1 MVRGDLLANSV
12 FLQTSKAF
20 PTQRPSHLNPVMTPR
35 AVIFDMDGLMFNTE
49 DVYFDVGTELMRRR
63 GREYTRQLSD
73 AVMGRPPQAC
83 FETMIRWHNL
93 NDRWE
98 AMAEESEDLFI
109 SLLDGRLVPMPGL
122 MELLDAL
129 EAAGLPKAICTSS
142 SRRVL
147 TAVLSRFDLEPR
159 FAFTL
164 TAEDITHGK
173 PHPEIY
179 LKAAERLGLPPGEI
193 VVLEDS
199 QTGCR
204 AAAAAGTVVV
214 AVPCE
219 HSRNQDFSVASLILD
234 GLDDRRLYALLGL

>member
-1 MVRGDLLANSV
+1 MR
-12 FLQTSKAF
+12 
-20 PTQRPSHLNPVMTPR
+20 TPR
-35 AVIFDMDGLMFNTE
+35 AVIFDMDGLMFNSE
-49 DVYFDVGTELMRRR
+49 DVYFEVGSRLMRRR

-73 AVMGRPPQAC
+73 AVMGRPPQVC

-93 NDRWE
+93 SDRWE
-98 AMAEESEDLFI
+98 AMAAESEDLFI
-109 SLLDGRLVPMPGL
+109 SLLDGYLAPLPGL

-129 EAAGLPKAICTSS
+129 EAAGIPKAICTSS

-159 FAFTL
+159 FLFTL

-179 LKAAERLGLPPGEI
+179 LKAATRLGLPPQEI
-193 VVLEDS
+193 LVLEDS

-204 AAAAAGTVVV
+204 AAADAGTFAV

-219 HSRNQDFSVASLILD
+219 HSKNQDFGVASLVVDSLA
-234 GLDDRRLYALLGL
+234 DRRLYEVLGLTPRDEGV

>member
-1 MVRGDLLANSV
+1 MR
-12 FLQTSKAF
+12 
-20 PTQRPSHLNPVMTPR
+20 TPR
-35 AVIFDMDGLMFNTE
+35 AVIFDMDGLMFNSE
-49 DVYFDVGTELMRRR
+49 DVYFEVGSRLMRRR

-73 AVMGRPPQAC
+73 AVMGRPPQVC

-93 NDRWE
+93 SDRWE
-98 AMAEESEDLFI
+98 VMAAESEDLFI
-109 SLLDGRLVPMPGL
+109 SLLDGYLAPLPGL

-129 EAAGLPKAICTSS
+129 EAAGIPKAICTSS

-159 FAFTL
+159 FLFTL

-179 LKAAERLGLPPGEI
+179 LKAATRLGLPPQEI
-193 VVLEDS
+193 LVLEDS

-204 AAAAAGTVVV
+204 AAADAGTFAV

-219 HSRNQDFSVASLILD
+219 HSKNQDFGVASLVVDSLA
-234 GLDDRRLYALLGL
+234 DRRLYEVLGLTPRDEGV